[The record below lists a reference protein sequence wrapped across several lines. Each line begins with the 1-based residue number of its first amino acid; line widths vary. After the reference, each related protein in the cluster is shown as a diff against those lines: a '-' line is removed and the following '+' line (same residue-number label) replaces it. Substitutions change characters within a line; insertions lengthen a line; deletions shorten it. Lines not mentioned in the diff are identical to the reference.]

1 MLRWCLILFFFST
14 LFSQDFS
21 VYQALIDQGQLSEVQ
36 KSLPYLE
43 SQYPN
48 HPFVLFV
55 RASAEIDGA
64 AAVEQFKKIIE
75 QNPDSKYAEMSS
87 VKVAEYLYSIGLYT
101 QTSEHLKEFPELYPQ
116 SDQIE
121 QVFHLLKK
129 SFRAIGEEDSIQ
141 YYYDKFVRQYP
152 NSNFS
157 EYNQYQDIIA
167 VGDRTE
173 TAKAQA
179 ESVKEPDKIEE
190 VTKFGDKPWV
200 VQVGAFS
207 EKKNADVIVNRL
219 KAAGYAVE
227 VVERTDRVNLYLVQV
242 VRFESIEQA
251 INVGEKL
258 QDQLGLDFRI
268 IERN

>member
-1 MLRWCLILFFFST
+1 MLRWCLIIFFLST

-21 VYQALIDQGQLSEVQ
+21 VYQALIDKGQLSEVQ
-36 KSLPYLE
+36 KSLSYLE

-64 AAVEQFKKIIE
+64 SAVKQFKGIIE
-75 QNPDSKYAEMSS
+75 QYPDSKAAEMSS

-101 QTSEHLKEFPELYPQ
+101 QTSEHLKEFPEIYPQ
-116 SDQIE
+116 SDQVE
-121 QVFHLLKK
+121 QVFHILKK

-141 YYYDKFVRQYP
+141 YYYDEFVRLYP
-152 NSNFS
+152 NSNFN
-157 EYNQYQDIIA
+157 EYDQYQDIVAI
-167 VGDRTE
+167 DDE
-173 TAKAQA
+173 
-179 ESVKEPDKIEE
+179 KEITTGQGEAMEKPEIEE
-190 VTKFGDKPWV
+190 SIKLGDKPWV
-200 VQVGAFS
+200 IQVGAFG

-219 KAAGYAVE
+219 KAAGYTVE

-258 QDQLGLDFRI
+258 QDQFGLDFRI